1 MSGFNPNA
9 GSFNPN
15 AGSFNPGGAPPFQPG
30 RQYNPYAQ
38 QQQQPGAQPQG
49 GANPADYYNQYN
61 AGGYGGGYGEAL
73 SARNSFPEADS
84 LGSVFA
90 GGYGGYPQQGGY
102 PAQQQQ
108 VPQGYGANDPFA
120 QQYNQNP
127 YNAPRQPQ
135 PTRNPA
141 PAAAPSASSPFTRT
155 LPDSNA
161 PPAKAV
167 SLSIGGKSVSLPSS
181 TAPKT
186 DKPASVSLSIGG
198 GASKASSSSKNTTPA
213 SSKPAT
219 PGPGSASVAAA
230 GTSTAPAKKA
240 DAQLNAAE
248 KKIEQ
253 MDKKQEKAEQKV
265 KKDEAKRQEKV
276 EKEEKDADK
285 IEEEVK
291 ASVDED
297 TLVDLYGDDS
307 MYILKSC
314 SHAAGLS

>member
-73 SARNSFPEADS
+73 SARNSFPKADS

-219 PGPGSASVAAA
+219 PAPGSASVAAA
-230 GTSTAPAKKA
+230 GTTTAQAKKA

-307 MYILKSC
+307 MYIFKSR
-314 SHAAGLS
+314 SHAAVLS